1 MVDLLKSPIDM
12 LSEAGESL
20 PKVDEVLPKVDKV
33 LPQGIETCRGAITEI
48 AEFAAELAD
57 VTIGGPS
64 KYPCGRGVML
74 ASLHSSRQ
82 IAHLLLERRDAWL
95 EITRL
100 HYASLQ
106 LIADKEP
113 TCFQPGREREA
124 KVVITAQSQPGILF
138 REQTHF
144 SRARDMTTR

>member
-1 MVDLLKSPIDM
+1 MRTRFAVAAVCALGIALA
-12 LSEAGESL
+12 LSRGGS
-20 PKVDEVLPKVDKV
+20 EV
-33 LPQGIETCRGAITEI
+33 I
-48 AEFAAELAD
+48 AQTQQPCDFLTGGGYIL
-57 VTIGGPS
+57 TIGGPS

-106 LIADKEP
+106 LIADKR
-113 TCFQPGREREA
+113 TH
-124 KVVITAQSQPGILF
+124 LF
-138 REQTHF
+138 PAWP
-144 SRARDMTTR
+144 RA